1 MEYIYKIYQSLNI
14 NVKPLVVYATIETKF
29 QCAKNLPK
37 TCQKPHPKTPQ
48 KPAKNPL
55 KICLGFVGSGGTL

>member
-29 QCAKNLPK
+29 QSDKNLPK
-37 TCQKPHPKTPQ
+37 TPG
-48 KPAKNPL
+48 KNLL
-55 KICLGFVGSGGTL
+55 KIP

>member
-1 MEYIYKIYQSLNI
+1 MQ
-14 NVKPLVVYATIETKF
+14 PLKQNFNA
-29 QCAKNLPK
+29 PK

>member
-1 MEYIYKIYQSLNI
+1 MNLAYLYKIYQSLNI

-29 QCAKNLPK
+29 QSDKNLPK
-37 TCQKPHPKTPQ
+37 TPRQ

-55 KICLGFVGSGGTL
+55 KIPHAKTPQG